1 MKIAALAD
9 LHVTSQSQNVYKDF
23 FNKIGEHADVVVMC
37 GDLTDTGKIE
47 EARMLARDMAGCKIP
62 ILGVLGNHDYEQNE
76 VTQIKE
82 ELAKNT
88 PCSILDG
95 DGVVVSEVGFCGT
108 KGFGG
113 GFDELMLSSW
123 GEPATKAF
131 VEESV
136 REALRLDSA
145 LARLN
150 TKQTVVLMHYA
161 PIVETVRGEPEA
173 IFPFLGCSRF
183 VEPIDHRGVNV
194 VFHGHAHKGAA
205 KGNTKGGVPVFNVT
219 LNNLNTDQG
228 VKYFLYELS
237 E

>member
-9 LHVTSQSQNVYKDF
+9 LHVTLRSQNVYKDF
-23 FNKIGEHADVVVMC
+23 FNKIGEYADIVVMC
-37 GDLTDTGKIE
+37 GDLTDTGKVE
-47 EARMLARDMAGCKIP
+47 EASILARGMANCKIP

-76 VTQIKE
+76 VEQIKE

-88 PCSILDG
+88 SCRILDG
-95 DGVVVSEVGFCGT
+95 DGVVVNEVGFCGT

-113 GFDELMLSSW
+113 GFDEYMLSSW

-150 TKQTVVLMHYA
+150 TKKLW
-161 PIVETVRGEPEA
+161 
-173 IFPFLGCSRF
+173 C
-183 VEPIDHRGVNV
+183 
-194 VFHGHAHKGAA
+194 
-205 KGNTKGGVPVFNVT
+205 
-219 LNNLNTDQG
+219 
-228 VKYFLYELS
+228 
-237 E
+237 